1 MKKKMIVGFAIFLLL
16 MLVFTAT
23 ALAAEGDEN
32 ATPTPPTTTESA
44 APTLAPTASPSPTEA
59 PVIVDRLR
67 IDSTTLYPGIEK
79 TYAQGYVPNVQNGR
93 AFIVLPLLGA
103 TYDGKVTLTA
113 DLGTTT
119 DSPFVFGNYTQTV
132 WGTYNQASF
141 NWNGTG
147 TVYGYLFTVEIPL
160 SKVRYNGAYSVTL
173 KAEYLDI
180 KGNKAEQSFTVFVTI
195 TDGKTPPDPSEV
207 IKMPAEKP
215 ELFISNC
222 VVEPQIVGGN
232 GEFSVAV
239 TVENIGNL
247 RARSV
252 KLTYGSEA
260 AGIVPADINNTIL
273 LENIA
278 AEESTAATFSFK
290 TDKDVLAGNQSF
302 FITLEYADLYGDVY
316 TATRE
321 FLIRVTQPVQLS
333 YDKFAVPKT
342 VVAGETFSLPA
353 NVFNTGKA
361 TLRNV
366 TITATGAGLFPVSSV
381 FLGDIAPG
389 EAGSG
394 ELKIFAGM
402 LSMTEGYTQD
412 YGATHGVYTITY
424 YDDADVLYTVSV
436 DFSTEIK
443 QPVIETNTDEDKEK
457 EKPVVQW
464 WVAVLVGFAVIAIL
478 VTVIVMTKVARAIKM
493 R

>member
-1 MKKKMIVGFAIFLLL
+1 MKRRIFAFTLILA
-16 MLVFTAT
+16 LVLAFAAT

-32 ATPTPPTTTESA
+32 TPTPPTS
-44 APTLAPTASPSPTEA
+44 TASPSPTEA

-67 IDSTTLYPGIEK
+67 IDSTTLYPGMEK

-93 AFIVLPLLGA
+93 ALIVLPLLGA

-132 WGTYNQASF
+132 WGNYNQASF
-141 NWNGTG
+141 NWGGTG
-147 TVYGYLFTVEIPL
+147 TVYGYLFAMEIPL
-160 SKVRYNGAYSVTL
+160 AKARYNGAYPVTL
-173 KAEYLDI
+173 KAEYLDV
-180 KGNKAEQSFTVFVTI
+180 KGTRAEQSFIVYVTV
-195 TDGKTPPDPSEV
+195 TDGKTPPDPNEV
-207 IKMPAEKP
+207 EKTPAEKP
-215 ELFISNC
+215 ELFISSC
-222 VVEPQIVGGN
+222 TVEPQVVGGN

-260 AGIVPADINNTIL
+260 AGIVPADINNAIL

-278 AEESTAATFSFK
+278 AEESAAATFSFK
-290 TDKDVLAGNQSF
+290 TDKDVLAGSQSF
-302 FITLEYADLYGDVY
+302 FITLDYADLYGGAY

-333 YDKFAVPKT
+333 YDKFTVPKS
-342 VVAGETFSLPA
+342 VVAGDTFSLPA

-366 TITATGAGLFPVSSV
+366 TVTAAGAGLFPVSSV

-389 EAGSG
+389 EMGSG

-424 YDDADVLYTVSV
+424 YDDADELYTVSV
-436 DFSTEIK
+436 EFSTEIK
-443 QPVIETNTDEDKEK
+443 QPVIQADTDEDKEK

-478 VTVIVMTKVARAIKM
+478 VTGIVITKVTRTM
-493 R
+493 RLK

>member
-1 MKKKMIVGFAIFLLL
+1 MKKMIVGFMLFLLF
-16 MLVFTAT
+16 MLLFTAT
-23 ALAAEGDEN
+23 TLAAEGDDSS
-32 ATPTPPTTTESA
+32 TPTPPITTESPT
-44 APTLAPTASPSPTEA
+44 PTLAPTASPSPTEA

-67 IDSTTLYPGIEK
+67 IDSTTLYPGMQK
-79 TYAQGYVPNVQNGR
+79 TYAHGYVPNVQNGR

-103 TYDGKVTLTA
+103 TYDSKVTLTA

-147 TVYGYLFTVEIPL
+147 TVFSYLFTIEIPL
-160 SKVRYNGAYSVTL
+160 AKARYNGAYPVVL
-173 KAEYLDI
+173 KAEYLDV
-180 KGNKAEQSFTVFVTI
+180 KGNKAEQSFTVYVTVA
-195 TDGKTPPDPSEV
+195 DGKTPPDPNEV
-207 IKMPAEKP
+207 EKEPAERP
-215 ELFISNC
+215 ELFMSSC
-222 VVEPQIVGGN
+222 MVEPQIVGGN
-232 GEFSVAV
+232 EEFSVEV
-239 TVENIGNL
+239 TVQNIGNL

-252 KLTYGSEA
+252 KLTYGSKV
-260 AGIVPADINNTIL
+260 AGIVPTDINNTIL

-278 AEESTAATFSFK
+278 AEESTTAIFSFK

-302 FITLEYADLYGDVY
+302 FIALDYADLYGGTY
-316 TATRE
+316 TVTRE

-333 YDKFAVPKT
+333 YDKFTVPKS
-342 VVAGETFSLPA
+342 VVAGETFSLPS

-366 TITATGAGLFPVSSV
+366 TVTVTGAGLFPVSSV

-402 LSMTEGYTQD
+402 LSMTEGYAQD

-424 YDDADVLYTVSV
+424 YDDSYELYTESV
-436 DFSTEIK
+436 EFVTEIK
-443 QPVIETNTDEDKEK
+443 QPVIETDTDEDKE
-457 EKPVVQW
+457 EERPVIQW
-464 WVAVLVGFAVIAIL
+464 WVAVLVGFAAIAIL
-478 VTVIVMTKVARAIKM
+478 VTVIVMTKVTRAIKL

>member
-1 MKKKMIVGFAIFLLL
+1 MLIICCVFVFVLLL
-16 MLVFTAT
+16 AFAGD
-23 ALAAEGDEN
+23 ALAEE
-32 ATPTPPTTTESA
+32 TPEINESPAVTTSPSPS
-44 APTLAPTASPSPTEA
+44 PTLAPVSSPTEA

-67 IDSTTLYPGIEK
+67 IDSTTLYPGMEK
-79 TYAQGYVPNVQNGR
+79 TYAQGYVPNIQNGR

-119 DSPFVFGNYTQTV
+119 DNPFVFGNYTQTV

-141 NWNGTG
+141 IWNGMG

-160 SKVRYNGAYSVTL
+160 AKARYNGAYPVVL
-173 KAEYLDI
+173 KAEYLDL
-180 KGNKAEQSFTVFVTI
+180 KGNKAEQSFTVYVTV
-195 TDGKTPPDPSEV
+195 TDGKTPPDPNEV
-207 IKMPAEKP
+207 EKTLAEKP
-215 ELFISNC
+215 ELFISSC
-222 VVEPQIVGGN
+222 VVEPQVVDGN

-252 KLTYGSEA
+252 KLTYGSET
-260 AGIVPADINNTIL
+260 AGIVPADINNAIL

-278 AEESTAATFSFK
+278 AEENATATFSFK
-290 TDKDVLAGNQSF
+290 TEKDVLAGNQSF
-302 FITLEYADLYGDVY
+302 FITLEYVDLYGGAY

-333 YDKFAVPKT
+333 YDKLTVPKS

-366 TITATGAGLFPVSSV
+366 TVTAAGAGLFPVSSV

-389 EAGSG
+389 EAGSS

-424 YDDADVLYTVSV
+424 YDDADELYTESV
-436 DFSTEIK
+436 EFSTEIK
-443 QPVIETNTDEDKEK
+443 QPVIETDTDEDKEK

-464 WVAVLVGFAVIAIL
+464 WVAVLVGFAVISIL
-478 VTVIVMTKVARAIKM
+478 VTAIVMSKMMRVIKM